1 MTSKKVYTNTSA
13 NPVFLSDG
21 SSVGVGEQ
29 TTDAQYELA
38 KGSFWEQHGVLVTGA
53 PDKAD
58 EGGADYSA
66 LIRTLQDENQHYKDK
81 LFAEQSSRQ
90 KLETDLKDLPGQLK
104 TAQDKLTEEQAR
116 SQKLETDLKA
126 ALAKK

>member
-13 NPVFLSDG
+13 NPVVLSDG

-38 KGSFWEQHGVLVTGA
+38 KGSFWEEHGVLVTGA
-53 PDKAD
+53 PEVAPESNVQID
-58 EGGADYSA
+58 ELRA
-66 LIRTLQDENQHYKDK
+66 ENAK
-81 LFAEQSSRQ
+81 LKEDLFNEQSSRE